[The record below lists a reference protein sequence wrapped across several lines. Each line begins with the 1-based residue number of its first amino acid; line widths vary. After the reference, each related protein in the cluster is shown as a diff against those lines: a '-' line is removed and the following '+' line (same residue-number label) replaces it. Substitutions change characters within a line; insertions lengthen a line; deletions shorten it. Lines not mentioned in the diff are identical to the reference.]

1 MLQKAAVWALEIP
14 FQTSQCSQNYGQ
26 LVDKMANG
34 ANSMV
39 EKNDL
44 SHEWLPFI
52 LLHEWLA
59 DFLLQPGA
67 WDEGT
72 LEEGTYL
79 AKELQNASDGWC

>member
-1 MLQKAAVWALEIP
+1 
-14 FQTSQCSQNYGQ
+14 
-26 LVDKMANG
+26 MANG
-34 ANSMV
+34 ANSMGET

-67 WDEGT
+67 WDEGM

-79 AKELQNASDGWC
+79 AKVAVDTVVFAGFCHLL